1 MTLKLCKTIEL
12 SKCNVSAKYES
23 STKWATPGIKENRF
37 ITSSLQDSLE
47 LDSKN
52 TDWPIKTVEVDLLS
66 LRFQD

>member
-1 MTLKLCKTIEL
+1 M
-12 SKCNVSAKYES
+12 SAKYES
-23 STKWATPGIKENRF
+23 STKWATPGIKDNRF